1 MAAGT
6 PNAPL
11 QAELSSGWLLDLMK
25 AASQGSTHHVICCA
39 VTLDGSSLD
48 GLESPSSFKFLPLLL
63 VC

>member
-1 MAAGT
+1 
-6 PNAPL
+6 
-11 QAELSSGWLLDLMK
+11 MK